1 MRKEISVSVE
11 AVLSNPD
18 LMTGDNIN
26 ALTGGHGGLVIAMAS
41 AANCIGND
49 ILKGK
54 DIMLRA
60 KNRPEIEV
68 DEILRNAIGA
78 AKGAGAIP
86 ANAALLSATL
96 LYLAGTNAR
105 VGCPGAN
112 RKLGAS
118 ARMIA
123 GADKGGVLLIPLG
136 KSTNKITAF
145 PAVHAIYHA
154 AMEGKLTKV
163 KGADLPL
170 LGPLYG
176 HGSLSQDYVFPE
188 LCGNAA
194 RIGTEA
200 MITAQS
206 GMGMMPNPFIS
217 AVLATAATMEIL
229 HPDAEFE
236 VMKDGKWV
244 STDTSEMTGE
254 AAAKTA
260 HLPEKLHFKGTNEEL
275 STARVV
281 GDLGLMFKD
290 IGTPTVVGML
300 AFAEIMGCLA
310 ESGSGAGGGPL
321 CAPMPHQIGADCAV
335 VLRAISQTKSV
346 ERAAELVKLNKMSYL
361 DPEMGMVAANT
372 ISRKIHGINP
382 GPVTQ
387 AIIDATNAETRKA
400 VERRAEESYAQL
412 KAGKSVGDVVKSLDD
427 GRRMT
432 VEGSASKMFSG
443 MLGKEVKVK
452 VVKLTSGA
460 RMPHEMMKYYGFD
473 IDADVEVSIDG
484 QKIMMSGITQ
494 KIIPDIVIRGDNTY
508 KDLLPLA
515 AIPLLELCL
524 SAHTIINLTTPTAV
538 ACAMK
543 LTTPENA
550 ATAAEN
556 ASYVTAA
563 IPGTQPRARKVGEL
577 AVKMMK
583 KK

>member
-1 MRKEISVSVE
+1 MEKEVSVSIE

-18 LMTGDNIN
+18 LMTGDNIS
-26 ALTGGHGGLVIAMAS
+26 ALVGGHGGLVVATAS
-41 AANCIGND
+41 AANSIGND
-49 ILKGK
+49 ILKGR

-60 KNRPEIEV
+60 KNRPELEV
-68 DEILRNAIGA
+68 DSVLRNSINA

-118 ARMIA
+118 ARMIS
-123 GADKGGVLLIPLG
+123 GADKGGVLLVPIG

-154 AMEGKLTKV
+154 SMEGKLTKV
-163 KGADLPL
+163 KGSELPL

-188 LCGNAA
+188 LCENAA

-200 MITAQS
+200 MINAQS
-206 GMGMMPNPFIS
+206 GMGMMPNNFVS
-217 AVLATAATMEIL
+217 AILATAATMEIL

-236 VMKDGKWV
+236 VKKDGNWV
-244 STDTSEMTGE
+244 TTDTSEMAGG

-260 HLPEKLHFKGTNEEL
+260 KLPGKLHFKGTHEEL
-275 STARVV
+275 GTARVI

-300 AFAEIMGCLA
+300 AFAEIMGCLE

-321 CAPMPHQIGADCAV
+321 CAPMPHQIGADCAI
-335 VLRAISQTKSV
+335 VLRALSQTKSV
-346 ERAAELVKLNKMSYL
+346 EKAAELVKAGKATYL

-372 ISRKIHGINP
+372 ISRKIHGLNP

-387 AIIDATNAETRKA
+387 AIIDATSADTRRA
-400 VERRAEESYAQL
+400 VEKRAEESYKQL
-412 KAGKSVGDVVKSLDD
+412 KSGKSVSEVVKSLDD
-427 GRRMT
+427 GRVHV
-432 VEGSASKMFSG
+432 VEKSASKMFSA
-443 MLGKEVKVK
+443 MLGKDVEIKVK
-452 VVKLTSGA
+452 KLAAGA
-460 RMPHEMMKYYGFD
+460 RMPADMVKYYGFD
-473 IDADVEVSIDG
+473 IDADVEVSIAG
-484 QKIMMSGITQ
+484 QKMLLKGVTQ
-494 KIIPDIVIRGDNTY
+494 NIIPDIVIRGDKTY
-508 KDLLPLA
+508 KDVLPLA

-524 SAHTIINLTTPTAV
+524 SAHTIINLTVPTAV

-543 LTTPENA
+543 ISTPEQA
-550 ATAAEN
+550 ATDAEKAA
-556 ASYVTAA
+556 YVTAA

-577 AVKMMK
+577 ALRMMN
-583 KK
+583 